1 MKEKTIK
8 EKAKGFALGMLSA
21 AVLAGMATGAAGD
34 KISKTAELFY
44 NDIKICI
51 DGSYIEP
58 KDANGNQVA
67 PFIMDGTTYLPVR
80 AVAGAFGKDVEW
92 DADTQTVFLGAKPG
106 DNKYSRTNPAP
117 IGTAQ
122 SIALT
127 TSDSNWET
135 VTYNATVT
143 LNEVWRGEEAAK
155 ILKEANDFW
164 NDDPEEGKEY
174 VLAKVTVG
182 VKNVSKDMAISI
194 SEGKFDFYSTD
205 FVKYNNTSF
214 LVMPE
219 KASINTNIY
228 DGGSVTGYIA
238 KEINAGDSTPSVAFG
253 QEYDGTGGIWFSL
266 TK

>member
-21 AVLAGMATGAAGD
+21 AVLAGMATGVAGD

-127 TSDSNWET
+127 TSD
-135 VTYNATVT
+135 
-143 LNEVWRGEEAAK
+143 
-155 ILKEANDFW
+155 
-164 NDDPEEGKEY
+164 
-174 VLAKVTVG
+174 
-182 VKNVSKDMAISI
+182 
-194 SEGKFDFYSTD
+194 
-205 FVKYNNTSF
+205 
-214 LVMPE
+214 
-219 KASINTNIY
+219 
-228 DGGSVTGYIA
+228 
-238 KEINAGDSTPSVAFG
+238 
-253 QEYDGTGGIWFSL
+253 
-266 TK
+266 